1 MEDQNKAKHKFENA
15 LFVIDEL
22 NGELYHSLK
31 FSNEVSSNESKQS
44 PVIRE
49 KENRI
54 KSFTF
59 DVGHLKLEFSHGSE
73 LMISETRIL
82 IIERL

>member
-1 MEDQNKAKHKFENA
+1 MEDQNKAKHKFQNA

-59 DVGHLKLEFSHGSE
+59 DVGHLKLMNNKHKNYGFPAGSCD
-73 LMISETRIL
+73 TTT
-82 IIERL
+82 